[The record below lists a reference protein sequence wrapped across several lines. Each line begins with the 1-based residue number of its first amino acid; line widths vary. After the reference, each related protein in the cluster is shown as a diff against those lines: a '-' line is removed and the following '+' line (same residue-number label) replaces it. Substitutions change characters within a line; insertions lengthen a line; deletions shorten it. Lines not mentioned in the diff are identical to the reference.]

1 MKRAMGM
8 VMAIENTPHGL
19 LASARTTTR
28 ASTAIT
34 IVMMTGTPMRA
45 ATPAVAPSSS
55 RTI

>member
-1 MKRAMGM
+1 MAMGM
-8 VMAIENTPHGL
+8 VMAIEKTPHGL
-19 LASARTTTR
+19 LARARTTTS

-34 IVMMTGTPMRA
+34 MVIMTGIPTRA